1 MGGAARLHGGLAV
14 VGMSGRTGSGGGEWG
29 WSEPCGC
36 FFFLMRCRVG
46 LLLGGGKREK
56 WLTGRTNGVKYIYGG
71 KFSIEQI
78 NGWMKVHSYHPW

>member
-1 MGGAARLHGGLAV
+1 
-14 VGMSGRTGSGGGEWG
+14 
-29 WSEPCGC
+29 
-36 FFFLMRCRVG
+36 VG